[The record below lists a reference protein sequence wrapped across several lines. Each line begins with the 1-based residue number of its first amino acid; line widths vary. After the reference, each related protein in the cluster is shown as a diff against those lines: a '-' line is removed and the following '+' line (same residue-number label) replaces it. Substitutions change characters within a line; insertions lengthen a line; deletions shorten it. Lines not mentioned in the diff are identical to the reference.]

1 MEIDHCFI
9 STADDGIVVKNP
21 ADTRTDMSD
30 IYVHDCQVV
39 TVMNSFKIGTETRF
53 DISNVLVEN
62 CRFFMPDIYPGT
74 TSGIAIESS
83 DGSHVTDVVVRN
95 IEMDR
100 VTCPI
105 FVCLNM
111 RNRNQIPYSPDQNS
125 PYWGGS
131 IQRVTL
137 GHIVAH
143 HVEVPSLL
151 FGSLNSKA
159 QVRKPIEDITI
170 RHFKA
175 VYTDNAEIVNVPET
189 IEEFLYDYPE
199 NNSVGD
205 VDAYGLWIRH
215 CDLLTLEDIEVV
227 PRSSNTREMI
237 KFYDVNDKII

>member
-1 MEIDHCFI
+1 MKKASAKRRVLLSVTITAIRYYKTKRGGIDITGSSRVEIDHCFI

-111 RNRNQIPYSPDQNS
+111 RNRNQIPYSSDQNS

-159 QVRKPIEDITI
+159 QVRKPIEDI
-170 RHFKA
+170 
-175 VYTDNAEIVNVPET
+175 
-189 IEEFLYDYPE
+189 
-199 NNSVGD
+199 
-205 VDAYGLWIRH
+205 
-215 CDLLTLEDIEVV
+215 EVV